1 MALHTTAITPA
12 TSVLKIRIC
21 GDSGSGTVSTLP
33 RGTMIATFAGFP
45 RNFNSAYHEPL
56 LLGVPDQWTIIG
68 PFYDYWRNNTVDQCR
83 QFVPLVLAEEL
94 TVRRQQ
100 GHYWADVHA
109 SVVISGCSE
118 LMAMFDKD
126 DIPRAADS
134 ANKVFWAGSQLY
146 VKYDR
151 NAAGKVEMKIVR
163 SEANRVANPGTL
175 PGIVATVAANAAAL
189 LAGGGAVPN
198 PIPRF
203 YPLGTLVFPPNE
215 LSTSSR
221 SLYSN
226 VYISSLMGM
235 QIREANYNLAID
247 HGVPPVAR

>member
-33 RGTMIATFAGFP
+33 RGTLIATYAGFP

-56 LLGVPDQWTIIG
+56 LLGVPDQWSLTG
-68 PFYDYWRNNTVDQCR
+68 MFGDYWNDNVRAGCMQE
-83 QFVPLVLAEEL
+83 VPVVLAEEL
-94 TVRRQQ
+94 TVRRKQ

-126 DIPRAADS
+126 DIPTGTKS
-134 ANKVFWAGSQLY
+134 ANNVFWAGSQLY
-146 VKYDR
+146 VRPNIIDD
-151 NAAGKVEMKIVR
+151 VMSMKIIR
-163 SEANRVANPGTL
+163 SDAERAANPS
-175 PGIVATVAANAAAL
+175 N
-189 LAGGGAVPN
+189 LAPGAV
-198 PIPRF
+198 RAC
-203 YPLGTLVFPPNE
+203 PLGTLVFPPNE
-215 LSTSSR
+215 LSTASK

-226 VYISSLMGM
+226 VYFNSISGVQLIPNRGG
-235 QIREANYNLAID
+235 ETFD
-247 HGVPPVAR
+247 HGVPPL

>member
-56 LLGVPDQWTIIG
+56 LLGVPDGWNFDG
-68 PFYDYWRNNTVDQCR
+68 PFLEYWNANTVRGCV

-118 LMAMFDKD
+118 LMAMFDKE

-146 VKYDR
+146 VRYTR
-151 NAAGKVEMKIVR
+151 NNGKVELKIVR
-163 SEANRVANPGTL
+163 SEADRVANPGTL
-175 PGIVATVAANAAAL
+175 EGITAARER
-189 LAGGGAVPN
+189 GGN
-198 PIPRF
+198 IPRF
-203 YPLGTLVFPPNE
+203 CPLGTLVFPPNE

-226 VYISSLMGM
+226 VYINSLMGM
-235 QIREANYNLAID
+235 QLREADNTRTFD

>member
-68 PFYDYWRNNTVDQCR
+68 PFYDYWRANTVNGCR

-146 VKYDR
+146 VNYVR
-151 NAAGKVEMKIVR
+151 NADGKVEMKIVR
-163 SEANRVANPGTL
+163 SEADRVANPGAL
-175 PGIVATVAANAAAL
+175 QGIAATRAANLAAARL
-189 LAGGGAVPN
+189 GGAAVAR
-198 PIPRF
+198 IPRF

-226 VYISSLMGM
+226 VYINSLMGM
-235 QIREANYNLAID
+235 QLREAGYNRTFD

>member
-1 MALHTTAITPA
+1 
-12 TSVLKIRIC
+12 
-21 GDSGSGTVSTLP
+21 
-33 RGTMIATFAGFP
+33 MIATFAGFP

-56 LLGVPDQWTIIG
+56 LLGVPDGWTNTG
-68 PFYDYWRNNTVDQCR
+68 PFSEYWRANTVAGCR
-83 QFVPLVLAEEL
+83 LFVPLVLAEEL

-118 LMAMFDKD
+118 LIAMFDKE

-146 VKYDR
+146 VRVAQDQIT
-151 NAAGKVEMKIVR
+151 GKVEMKIVR
-163 SEANRVANPGTL
+163 SEADRVANPGTL
-175 PGIVATVAANAAAL
+175 EGITAARL
-189 LAGGGAVPN
+189 RGAN
-198 PIPRF
+198 IPRF
-203 YPLGTLVFPPNE
+203 CPLGTLVFPPNE
-215 LSTSSR
+215 LTTSSR

-226 VYISSLMGM
+226 VYINSLMGM
-235 QIREANYNLAID
+235 QLREANNTRTFD

>member
-12 TSVLKIRIC
+12 TSVVKIRIC

-56 LLGVPDQWTIIG
+56 LLGVPDGWTNTG
-68 PFYDYWRNNTVDQCR
+68 PFSAYWRANTADGCR
-83 QFVPLVLAEEL
+83 QSVPLVLAEEL

-118 LMAMFDKD
+118 LIAMFDKE

-146 VKYDR
+146 VRVDQNR
-151 NAAGKVEMKIVR
+151 ITGKLEMKIVR
-163 SEANRVANPGTL
+163 SEADRVANPGTRE
-175 PGIVATVAANAAAL
+175 GITAARAR
-189 LAGGGAVPN
+189 GGN
-198 PIPRF
+198 IPRF

-226 VYISSLMGM
+226 VYINSLMGM
-235 QIREANYNLAID
+235 QLPEADNTRTFD

>member
-33 RGTMIATFAGFP
+33 RGTMIATYAGFP

-56 LLGVPDQWTIIG
+56 LLGVPDGWSLVG
-68 PFYDYWRNNTVDQCR
+68 PFRDYRDANNVAGCR

-118 LMAMFDKD
+118 LIAMFDKN
-126 DIPRAADS
+126 DIPRGADS

-146 VKYDR
+146 VKYSEP
-151 NAAGKVEMKIVR
+151 NGKVELTIVR
-163 SEANRVANPGTL
+163 SEADRVANPGTL
-175 PGIVATVAANAAAL
+175 TGITAAVRAGVAPGAR
-189 LAGGGAVPN
+189 
-198 PIPRF
+198 PRF

-235 QIREANYNLAID
+235 QLREADNTRTFD
-247 HGVPPVAR
+247 HGVPPVNR

>member
-1 MALHTTAITPA
+1 
-12 TSVLKIRIC
+12 
-21 GDSGSGTVSTLP
+21 
-33 RGTMIATFAGFP
+33 MIATFAGFP

-56 LLGVPDQWTIIG
+56 LLGVPDGWNVVG
-68 PFYDYWRNNTVDQCR
+68 PFLDYWNANTVRGCV

-118 LMAMFDKD
+118 LMAMFDKN

-146 VKYDR
+146 V
-151 NAAGKVEMKIVR
+151 NFAITNGKVEMKIVR
-163 SEANRVANPGTL
+163 SEADRVANPGTL
-175 PGIVATVAANAAAL
+175 QGITAAAG
-189 LAGGGAVPN
+189 AGARL
-198 PIPRF
+198 PRF

-235 QIREANYNLAID
+235 QLREAGYNRTFD

>member
-56 LLGVPDQWTIIG
+56 LLGVPDGWSIGG
-68 PFYDYWRNNTVDQCR
+68 PFLEYWDANTVVGCR

-94 TVRRQQ
+94 TVRRQH

-118 LMAMFDKD
+118 LMAMFDKE

-146 VKYDR
+146 VRYAR
-151 NAAGKVEMKIVR
+151 NAAGKVELKIVR
-163 SEANRVANPGTL
+163 SEADRVANPGTL
-175 PGIVATVAANAAAL
+175 QGINAAR
-189 LAGGGAVPN
+189 LAGGARL
-198 PIPRF
+198 PRF

-235 QIREANYNLAID
+235 QLREAGYDRTFD